1 MPTPALCA
9 RAEPFVA
16 YDATVTLTLPDTV
29 PASVITQDNVPV
41 RVVSADVKVFARLAE
56 MWGYRSLFLELV
68 RKELKVKYK
77 SSVLGFLWSLL
88 NPAFTLFIY
97 WFVFQIVLGA
107 GIQSFAIFLMSGL
120 VVYNLF
126 NYSNMNATGA
136 VVNNAAIVK
145 KVAFPREILALASV
159 GAAVVFF
166 FLQSIVLVIALAA
179 MRYGP
184 ILKSLHYLPLVVP
197 AFFALL
203 VLCAALAVLLAALNV
218 YLRDM
223 QHLIEILVG
232 VAWFWATPIV
242 YAYSEIAN
250 KLATHHIPTWILLL
264 NPLTD
269 IVLCFQR
276 GIYGQVFGG
285 VPASARAS
293 LKPGSGALT
302 KAQLLP
308 NTGDW
313 WYLWHVLAV
322 IGFSVVLLFVALAIF
337 GRLEGNFAEEL

>member
-1 MPTPALCA
+1 MPAPDRCA
-9 RAEPFVA
+9 RVGPLSA
-16 YDATVTLTLPDTV
+16 YDARVTITLPDTV
-29 PASVITQDNVPV
+29 PESVIVADTVPV
-41 RVVSADVKVFARLAE
+41 RVVSADVKVLVRLGE
-56 MWGYRSLFLELV
+56 MWRYRSLFVGLV

-97 WFVFQIVLGA
+97 WFVFQIVLGS
-107 GIQSFAIFLMSGL
+107 GIHSFAIFLMSGL

-136 VVNNAAIVK
+136 VVNNASIVK

-159 GAAVVFF
+159 GAGVVFF
-166 FLQSIVLVIALAA
+166 LLQSIVLVIALVA
-179 MRYGP
+179 MRYKP
-184 ILKSLHYLPLVVP
+184 ILHSLHWLPLVVP
-197 AFFALL
+197 ALFALL
-203 VLCAALAVLLAALNV
+203 ILCAALAVLLAALNV

-242 YAYSEIAN
+242 YAYSQIAL
-250 KLATHHIPTWILLL
+250 KLSAHGIPTWILLL

-276 GIYGQVFGG
+276 GIYAQPFGG
-285 VPASARAS
+285 GGAAASAS
-293 LKPGSGALT
+293 LKPGGALAKT
-302 KAQLLP
+302 AQVLP
-308 NTGDW
+308 NVGDW
-313 WYLWHVLAV
+313 WYLWHVLVV
-322 IGFSVVLLFVALAIF
+322 IGFSAVLFFVALAVF